1 MLDNVKLNEDKTLEM
16 SNLESTIVE
25 ESLYSTASTT
35 GNTEYNSAAEEEE
48 EDLYSTAPT
57 TGNTEYNSAAEEE
70 EENEVEV
77 FFNGIQDV

>member
-1 MLDNVKLNEDKTLEM
+1 M
-16 SNLESTIVE
+16 SNLDSTIVE
-25 ESLYSTASTT
+25 ESLYSTAT
-35 GNTEYNSAAEEEE
+35 
-48 EDLYSTAPT
+48 T